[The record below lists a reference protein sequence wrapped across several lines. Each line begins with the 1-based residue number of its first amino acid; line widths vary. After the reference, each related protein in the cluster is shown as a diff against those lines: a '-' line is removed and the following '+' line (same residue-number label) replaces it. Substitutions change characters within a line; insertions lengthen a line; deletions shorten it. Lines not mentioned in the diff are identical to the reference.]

1 MIADVPAYL
10 CDLLGRRRRKVVSGN
25 RDVVRDRDGRDERG
39 DILSI
44 EQ

>member
-10 CDLLGRRRRKVVSGN
+10 GDLLGGRRRKVVSGN

-39 DILSI
+39 DILSM

>member
-10 CDLLGRRRRKVVSGN
+10 CDLLGRGWSKVVSGN
-25 RDVVRDRDGRDERG
+25 RDMVRDRDGRDERG